1 MTVRT
6 LDDAVEA
13 LLGFSG
19 VRAAGHSALAAMAQA
34 MPLLGDPHERLRVV
48 HVTGTSGKTS
58 TAYFVRALLEEAG
71 FTTGLTVS
79 PHIEAINERVQIG
92 GVPLAADRF
101 CAYVNAVLDRLAP
114 LRGHLTYFELVVSL
128 ALTVFAR
135 EQVEYAVVEVGI
147 GGTRDATNVCRR
159 ADKLAVITPVGLDH
173 TEKLGSTIAAI
184 AAHKAG
190 IIVPGGWAVV
200 AEQSEE
206 AVDVIRARADEIG
219 AGVEVVPPHVIPAKA
234 GTPGRSPEDSEGV
247 LGTDPTP
254 GHGVPACA
262 GMTVGGVPACAGMTV
277 RLPTY
282 QLSNWA
288 LAYAAV
294 RHLADRDGFA
304 MPSPAALDRTLTVT
318 PPARFEWFTGPDG
331 RILLDGAHNP
341 QKVAALVDSLRAAGL
356 PPVPALVTLSTAPP
370 DKVTATLAA
379 LAPAVSHLVIP
390 EFTLGHDAK
399 VKVSVPAAQVAAAAR
414 AAGIPVRVIPDL
426 RAAWAELLADSAPDV
441 LVTGSLYLAA
451 LVRPWLIH
459 WSTR

>member
-1 MTVRT
+1 VTVRT

-101 CAYVNAVLDRLAP
+101 CAYVNEVLDRLAP

-147 GGTRDATNVCRR
+147 GGTRDATNICRR

-200 AEQSEE
+200 AGQSDE
-206 AVDVIRARADEIG
+206 ALDVIRARAAEIG
-219 AGVEVVPPHVIPAKA
+219 ARVEAVPPHVIPAKA
-234 GTPGRSPEDSEGV
+234 GTPGRSPRDPARG
-247 LGTDPTP
+247 LGTDPTS
-254 GHGVPACA
+254 GYGVPACA
-262 GMTVGGVPACAGMTV
+262 GMTVGGGLPA
-277 RLPTY
+277 Y

-294 RHLADRDGFA
+294 RHLSERDGFA
-304 MPSPAALDRTLTVT
+304 MPSAAALTRTLAVT
-318 PPARFEWFTGPDG
+318 PPARFEWFTGPDR

-399 VKVSVPAAQVAAAAR
+399 VKVSVPAGEVAAAAR

-426 RAAWAELLADSAPDV
+426 RAAWAELLADPAPDR